1 MSQLE
6 REGYIMAGNSTEVQ
20 GVKLLTNNSLKSER
34 LSSQISKMILSEI
47 QSGQLKPGDRLPTEI
62 ALAEKYGVSRTI
74 LREAIASLKNDDIL
88 ESRQGRGLIVKNP
101 GSRQAFRFSDVFETI
116 SMDEVNYFYE
126 MRALLESE
134 AAGLAA
140 LRKTSDDVNEI
151 NEALHEMEE
160 AVASNSL
167 GNEAHS
173 RFNAAIAAASHNP
186 VLIQFLFFLQSKLH
200 DLAKELRIK
209 TMTSPERAL
218 IVLAEHKQVAEG
230 ILSGDPVT
238 AKIAVID
245 HLKKAAQRAGIEI
258 YV

>member
-1 MSQLE
+1 
-6 REGYIMAGNSTEVQ
+6 
-20 GVKLLTNNSLKSER
+20 
-34 LSSQISKMILSEI
+34 
-47 QSGQLKPGDRLPTEI
+47 
-62 ALAEKYGVSRTI
+62 
-74 LREAIASLKNDDIL
+74 
-88 ESRQGRGLIVKNP
+88 
-101 GSRQAFRFSDVFETI
+101 
-116 SMDEVNYFYE
+116 MDEVNYFYE

-186 VLIQFLFFLQSKLH
+186 VLIQFLFFFHSNLH